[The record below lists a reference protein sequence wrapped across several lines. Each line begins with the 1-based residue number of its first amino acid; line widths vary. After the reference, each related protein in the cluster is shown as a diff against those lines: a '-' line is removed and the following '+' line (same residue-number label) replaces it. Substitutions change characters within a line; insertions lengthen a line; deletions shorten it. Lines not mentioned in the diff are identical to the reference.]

1 MYENKKIFIL
11 GMARSG
17 YEVAKFLSKYNN
29 EILITDMQEQDE
41 EHVKELQNLKVRVE
55 ITKDPIPLID
65 ESFDVVVK
73 NPGIKYDN
81 PLVLKAH
88 ELGIEVVNELEVGY
102 TFLDDSVSIIGVTG
116 SNGKTTTVTLI
127 DKMLKSEL
135 DNVYLCGNIGYPVTS
150 VVDKVK
156 ENDILVIEISD
167 HQLCDMYKFKT
178 NISVLTNISE
188 THIDFHDS
196 YSRYKQMKKRIFNN
210 HTKNDIAILNMD
222 NEEVMKLTE
231 DIKSKKYYFSKEKEV
246 TCCIKDKAI
255 YYNNEKIIDLNDI
268 KVKGMHN
275 YENIMAAIMVVKNYG
290 IKNESIVKVL
300 KEFKGV
306 EHRIEYVDKVNGRIF
321 YNDSKSTNN
330 KATITALSS
339 FDEPTILLMGGLD
352 RNIPFDEIGSY
363 LNSVKL
369 IVAFGETKE
378 KVKEFSNKNGVEC
391 HIFNNLKES
400 VIDAYQNS
408 SVGDVILLSPACASW
423 DQYKK
428 FEDRGDEFKEIV
440 EQINRGVL

>member
-1 MYENKKIFIL
+1 MYEKKKIFIL

-17 YEVAKFLSKYNN
+17 YEVAKFLAKYDN

-41 EHVKELQNLKVRVE
+41 EHVKELQSLGVRVE
-55 ITKDPIPLID
+55 ITKNPIPLID
-65 ESFDVVVK
+65 KTFDVVVK

-81 PLVLKAH
+81 PLVLKAN
-88 ELGIEVVNELEVGY
+88 ELGIDVVNELEVAY
-102 TFLDDSVSIIGVTG
+102 SFLPNNVSIIGVTG

-150 VVDKVK
+150 VVSKLK

-210 HTKNDIAILNMD
+210 HTSKELAILNMD

-231 DIKSKKYYFSKEKEV
+231 DIKSKKYYFSKEKDV
-246 TCCIKDKAI
+246 TCYIKDKAI
-255 YYNNEKIIDLNDI
+255 YYNEEKIIDLKDI
-268 KVKGMHN
+268 KIKGMHN
-275 YENIMAAIMVVKNYG
+275 YENIMAAIMVVKNYN

-306 EHRIEYVDKVNGRIF
+306 EHRIEYVDTINGRIF

-339 FDEPTILLMGGLD
+339 FEEPTILLMGGLD
-352 RNIPFDEIGSY
+352 RNIPFDEIGPY
-363 LNSVKL
+363 LKNVKL
-369 IVAFGETKE
+369 ITAFGETKE
-378 KVKEFSNKNGVEC
+378 KVKEFADKYNVEC

-400 VIDAYQNS
+400 VDYAYQNS
-408 SVGDVILLSPACASW
+408 NVGDVILLSPACASW

-428 FEDRGDEFKEIV
+428 FEDRGDEFKELV
-440 EQINRGVL
+440 EQFKTK